1 MTTATPGPTY
11 AESTSYTTRTAWTG
25 WIIFAG
31 VMMIITGTLGALE
44 GAIAVANSNWVVFNQ
59 QNGNAVVADIS
70 AWGWIHLAIG
80 VVVIA
85 AGFGVF
91 TGNIAARAVGVIA
104 AAASIVANFLWMP
117 VYPLWAITLIAIDVA
132 IMWALIVH
140 GGEMQS

>member
-11 AESTSYTTRTAWTG
+11 ADTTSTYTTRTGWTG

-44 GAIAVANSNWVVFNQ
+44 GAIAVANSSWVVF
-59 QNGNAVVADIS
+59 QNGNAVVADLS

-80 VVVIA
+80 VAVIA

-91 TGNIAARAVGVIA
+91 TGNMAARAVGVVA
-104 AAASIVANFLWMP
+104 ASASIVANFLWMP
-117 VYPLWAITLIAIDVA
+117 VYPVWAITLIAIDVLV
-132 IMWALIVH
+132 MWALIVH
-140 GGEMQS
+140 GGEMRT